1 MSDNIIIFEGDDKN
15 IYLKTL
21 LYNSR
26 GWFTNEHLFTKNLVL
41 TKTSFVILFTLI

>member
-1 MSDNIIIFEGDDKN
+1 MSEINIFEGEDKN

-21 LYNSR
+21 LYSR

-41 TKTSFVILFTLI
+41 TKTSSVLLLTSI